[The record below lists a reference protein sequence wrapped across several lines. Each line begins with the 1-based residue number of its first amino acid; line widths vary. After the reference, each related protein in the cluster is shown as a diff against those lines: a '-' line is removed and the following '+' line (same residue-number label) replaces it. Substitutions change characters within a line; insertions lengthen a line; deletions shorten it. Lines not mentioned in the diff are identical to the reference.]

1 VCEVVEVLGC
11 TICVECESVDNNKQK
26 TTRRA
31 KREREREREIQR
43 EREPG
48 NYYIP
53 AAGAAVVDIAIEESG
68 VGI

>member
-1 VCEVVEVLGC
+1 V
-11 TICVECESVDNNKQK
+11 
-26 TTRRA
+26 
-31 KREREREREIQR
+31 REREIER
-43 EREPG
+43 ERRERAE